1 MCSQLRCFCCSASL
15 RINHSCCRASM
26 QLSSGLEECVE
37 NVLKGIGDRFDIG
50 FIFSR
55 CSWRCF
61 SELMCW
67 FPLSCVLLLTWV
79 LKLLPLELLYVS
91 EMNTGNSTTSNWI
104 TFLTTCS
111 FLKAVDYWR
120 CPHLDSL
127 LKKFRATDRRSCGLI
142 KGIFQKRVA
151 FYFLGDKSWESL
163 RKWL

>member
-1 MCSQLRCFCCSASL
+1 MCL
-15 RINHSCCRASM
+15 
-26 QLSSGLEECVE
+26 
-37 NVLKGIGDRFDIG
+37 
-50 FIFSR
+50 
-55 CSWRCF
+55 
-61 SELMCW
+61 
-67 FPLSCVLLLTWV
+67 FPLSVLCLT
-79 LKLLPLELLYVS
+79 LDLIFEAAD
-91 EMNTGNSTTSNWI
+91 TGALVYFRDEHREFNKKQLD

-127 LKKFRATDRRSCGLI
+127 LKKFRTTDQRSCGLI